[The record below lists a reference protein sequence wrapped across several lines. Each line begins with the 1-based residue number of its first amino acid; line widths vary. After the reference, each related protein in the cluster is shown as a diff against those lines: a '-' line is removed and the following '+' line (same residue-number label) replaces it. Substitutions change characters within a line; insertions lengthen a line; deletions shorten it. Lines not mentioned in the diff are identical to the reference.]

1 VSGQTFRS
9 RAEESL
15 FQTQQW
21 LRTERLTV
29 ETLPIDFRDA
39 QTGKQLPDPAHMVMT
54 LPTSRTE
61 THKKRELESLTKQ
74 WRNTL
79 SKTRPPATQAAEKSA
94 GQAPSSAAL
103 DDLLDRNP
111 HLFADLRRL
120 PVNAVAFYR
129 PFHLEPFEKWGIY
142 IFIDPLMNYAQNVGF
157 VAPFQPRISQQ
168 VLLHLVECEMFHH
181 EFYHH
186 LVESAATTIEILANA
201 LGAPGQSYLDY
212 RLGVRAGLFDWHR
225 HHPLEEALAN
235 AYAFHALSFISR
247 VKTGYRDSLVGCY
260 QRALHAHW
268 RREGPGYRDAGDYL
282 SGAQIQGNSELL
294 AMVLGCDPKDAHPA
308 LVQVAQSV
316 MPNGFAAFVPKPD
329 IPTYLVGKPEEI
341 AAFHALVPAP
351 NETYC
356 HLFWPF
362 DTTRIDALLKAR
374 HAAREAAKRAARA
387 RPAG

>member
-1 VSGQTFRS
+1 MTCWIAILIYSPICGGCVS
-9 RAEESL
+9 
-15 FQTQQW
+15 
-21 LRTERLTV
+21 
-29 ETLPIDFRDA
+29 
-39 QTGKQLPDPAHMVMT
+39 
-54 LPTSRTE
+54 
-61 THKKRELESLTKQ
+61 
-74 WRNTL
+74 
-79 SKTRPPATQAAEKSA
+79 
-94 GQAPSSAAL
+94 
-103 DDLLDRNP
+103 
-111 HLFADLRRL
+111 
-120 PVNAVAFYR
+120 AVAFYR
-129 PFHLEPFEKWGIY
+129 PFHWEPFEKWGIY
-142 IFIDPLMNYAQNVGF
+142 IFIDRLMNYAQTVGF

-168 VLLHLVECEMFHH
+168 VLLHLVIFEMFHH

-201 LGAPGQSYLDY
+201 LGAPAQSYLDY

-247 VKTGYRDSLVGCY
+247 VKTGYRDALVGCY

-268 RREGPGYRDAGDYL
+268 QREGPGYRNAGDYL

-294 AMVLGCDPKDAHPA
+294 AMVLGCDPQDWHPA
-308 LVQVAQSV
+308 LEQVAQSV
-316 MPNGFAAFVPKPD
+316 MPNGFAAFIPKPD

-341 AAFHALVPAP
+341 AAFHTLVPAP

-374 HAAREAAKRAARA
+374 HAAREAPKRAARA
-387 RPAG
+387 RPAR